1 MKHVYE
7 PWKNRRIMM
16 KFTDRTYD
24 ILKWVCIIVL
34 PAIATL
40 YTGIAKIWALPY
52 ASEIPETIIV
62 IDAFLGAL
70 LGVSTIQYHNDENNN
85 LAS

>member
-1 MKHVYE
+1 
-7 PWKNRRIMM
+7 M
-16 KFTDRTYD
+16 KFENRTYD
-24 ILKWVCIIVL
+24 ILKWICIIVL

-40 YTGIAKIWALPY
+40 YRGVGMIWSLPFVE
-52 ASEIPETIIV
+52 EIPQTIIV

-85 LAS
+85 NLAS

>member
-1 MKHVYE
+1 
-7 PWKNRRIMM
+7 M

-40 YTGIAKIWALPY
+40 YTGIAKIWTLPY
-52 ASEIPETIIV
+52 ATEIPETIIV

>member
-1 MKHVYE
+1 MLSNKA
-7 PWKNRRIMM
+7 
-16 KFTDRTYD
+16 YD

-40 YTGIAKIWALPY
+40 YMGLAKIWDLPY
-52 ASEIPETIIV
+52 ETELPPTITV

-70 LGVSTIQYHNDENNN
+70 LGVSTIQYHKDET
-85 LAS
+85 L